1 MEERLVKSRKRVREF
16 GEVFTPERVVKAM
29 CDLIPTS
36 VWENIGSKFLEP
48 CCGNGNFIVEIL
60 RRKLEHCKN
69 EADVMKAY
77 DSIYGI
83 DIQQD
88 NVEETRERMI
98 AMCPDNVDKAKL
110 KLHIMCG
117 DSLEIMRKMDESC
130 GEWEGKA

>member
-1 MEERLVKSRKRVREF
+1 MEKRLIKSKKRVREF

-29 CDLIPTS
+29 CDLIPAS
-36 VWENIGSKFLEP
+36 VWKKVDSKFLEP
-48 CCGNGNFIVEIL
+48 SCGNGNFIVEIL
-60 RRKLEHCKN
+60 RRKLEHCEN

-88 NVEETRERMI
+88 NVEETKERMI

-117 DSLEIMRKMDESC
+117 DSLEIMRKMDGGSDE
-130 GEWEGKA
+130 